1 MIDTIKKP
9 VDIHTVSEVLK
20 LSQTGDQQVSSRNTF
35 DLADLCTHGNINM
48 WAKYKP
54 FRSSIMFFRQDG
66 DPTKSDRDD
75 EMRRQNYGIE
85 PPGTRDS
92 SDIVSCIN
100 DVWTYLRPR
109 GKNYTYNEPYRLSDF
124 INYSHNDKPFA
135 VAQESV
141 TVNRY
146 FDYTGKIT
154 LTKSRGRVSVYAL
167 KVSDFAIFD
176 TYRNLAVLVTPAS
189 GGDVFVRVTERI
201 GEEVV
206 VTIADLNALPT
217 YFREKQLTF
226 AFLATNHEKTTS
238 FTNVLANVWWLIMP
252 NDGVNKA
259 YGELVITSN
268 FHHDKTCNGIA
279 NDASTPPLTSFT
291 GFEQTGD
298 DKRYY
303 FYPTSQWRYSCY
315 LDLTL
320 TNTAESVTLI
330 RRLFE
335 VRAFQNLVTNG
346 YTPTY
351 EIPKMYVKGEEVE
364 EVEVPASGNV
374 TIRFMLPNNI
384 FVTNVASG
392 DAQGVVVENRHMTC
406 RIEFFYNNI
415 MSSAVFS
422 QNIRIRD
429 YA

>member
-1 MIDTIKKP
+1 MIETIKIP

-20 LSQTGDQQVSSRNTF
+20 LSQTSDQQVSSRNTF
-35 DLADLCTHGNINM
+35 DLADLCTHDNINM

-66 DPTKSDRDD
+66 DPTKSDRDE
-75 EMRRQNYGIE
+75 EMRRQNYGIQ
-85 PPGTRDS
+85 PPDPRS
-92 SDIVSCIN
+92 STDIVSCIN
-100 DVWTYLRPR
+100 DEWTYNRPR
-109 GKNYTYNEPYRLSDF
+109 GTVSEPYRLSDF
-124 INYSHNDKPFA
+124 INYCHNDKPFA
-135 VAQESV
+135 VAKESV

-146 FDYTGKIT
+146 FNYSNDII
-154 LTKSRGRVSVYAL
+154 LTKSRGIVSKYAL

-176 TYRNLAVLVTPAS
+176 TYSNLAVLVTPSS
-189 GGDVFVRVTERI
+189 GGNVFVRVTEGI
-201 GEEVV
+201 GELVK
-206 VTIADLNALPT
+206 VTTLELNALT
-217 YFREKQLTF
+217 SSLGKQLKF
-226 AFLATNHEKTTS
+226 AFLATNHAPTTS
-238 FTNVLANVWWLIMP
+238 FTNILSNVKWLIMP
-252 NDGVNKA
+252 NDGVNKT
-259 YGELVITSN
+259 YGELVLTSN

-298 DKRYY
+298 DERY
-303 FYPTSQWRYSCY
+303 FFHPTANWRYSCY

-320 TNTAESVTLI
+320 RNTAEAVTLKRI
-330 RRLFE
+330 LFE
-335 VRAFQNLVTNG
+335 VRAFQNLVTDG

-351 EIPKMYVKGEEVE
+351 AIQKMYVNGAEAEEVD
-364 EVEVPASGNV
+364 VPANESV

-392 DAQGVVVENRHMTC
+392 DAQGVEVSNRLMTC

>member
-1 MIDTIKKP
+1 MADTIKTP

-20 LSQTGDQQVSSRNTF
+20 LSQTSDQQVSSRNTF
-35 DLADLCTHGNINM
+35 DLADLCTHDNINM

-75 EMRRQNYGIE
+75 EMRRQNYGIQ
-85 PPGTRDS
+85 PPNPRLS
-92 SDIVSCIN
+92 ANIASCIN
-100 DVWTYLRPR
+100 DEWTYNRPR
-109 GKNYTYNEPYRLSDF
+109 GTVSEPFRLSDF

-135 VAQESV
+135 VAKESV
-141 TVNRY
+141 AVNRY

-154 LTKSRGRVSVYAL
+154 LTKSRGRVSIYAL

-176 TYRNLAVLVTPAS
+176 TLPNLAVLVTPAS
-189 GGDVFVRVTERI
+189 GGDVYVRVTKGI

-238 FTNVLANVWWLIMP
+238 FTNVLANVKWLIMP
-252 NDGVNKA
+252 NDGVNKT
-259 YGELVITSN
+259 YGELVLTSN
-268 FHHDKTCNGIA
+268 FHHEKTCNGIA

-291 GFEQTGD
+291 GIEQTGD

-303 FYPTSQWRYSCY
+303 FHPTSQWRYSCY

-320 TNTAESVTLI
+320 TNTAEAVTLE
-330 RRLFE
+330 RSRFK
-335 VRAFQNLVTNG
+335 VSAQSNLVTGNAD
-346 YTPTY
+346 TPLMA
-351 EIPKMYVKGEEVE
+351 IPKMYVNGAETEK
-364 EVEVPASGNV
+364 VEVPANESV
-374 TIRFMLPNNI
+374 TIRFMLPNDFFRI
-384 FVTNVASG
+384 DTSG
-392 DAQGVVVENRHMTC
+392 DIVSVKVGNNNIYC
-406 RIEFFYNNI
+406 NINFYYNNVPD
-415 MSSAVFS
+415 MVFS
-422 QNIRIRD
+422 QFVRIRD

>member
-20 LSQTGDQQVSSRNTF
+20 LSQTGEQVSSRNTF
-35 DLADLCTHGNINM
+35 DLADLCTHENINM

-75 EMRRQNYGIE
+75 EMRRVNYGIE

-124 INYSHNDKPFA
+124 INYSHKDNAFM

-176 TYRNLAVLVTPAS
+176 TLPNLAVLVTPAS
-189 GGDVFVRVTERI
+189 GGDVFVRVTEGI

-252 NDGVNKA
+252 NDEVNKT
-259 YGELVITSN
+259 YGELVVTSE
-268 FHHDKTCNGIA
+268 FHHNMTCNGIA
-279 NDASTPPLTSFT
+279 NDESSLPLVDFT
-291 GFEQTGD
+291 GREQENAGKLNYLHPT
-298 DKRYY
+298 DK
-303 FYPTSQWRYSCY
+303 WRYSCY

-351 EIPKMYVKGEEVE
+351 EIPKMYVNGEEVE

>member
-1 MIDTIKKP
+1 MIETIKTP

-20 LSQTGDQQVSSRNTF
+20 LSQTGEQVSSRNTF
-35 DLADLCTHGNINM
+35 DLADLCTHENINM

-66 DPTKSDRDD
+66 DITKSDRDD
-75 EMRRQNYGIE
+75 EMRRVNYGIE

-92 SDIVSCIN
+92 TDIVSCIK

-124 INYSHNDKPFA
+124 INYSHKDNAFM

-154 LTKSRGRVSVYAL
+154 LTKSRGRVSVHAL
-167 KVSDFAIFD
+167 KVADFAVFD
-176 TYRNLAVLVTPAS
+176 TYPNLAVLVTPTS
-189 GGDVFVRVTERI
+189 GGDVFVRVNEGI
-201 GEEVV
+201 GEVV
-206 VTIADLNALPT
+206 KVTTIELNALT
-217 YFREKQLTF
+217 SSLGKQLTF
-226 AFLATNHEKTTS
+226 AFLATNHEPTAS
-238 FTNVLANVWWLIMP
+238 FTNILSNVKWLIMP
-252 NDGVNKA
+252 NDGINKTC
-259 YGELVITSN
+259 GELVVTSN
-268 FHHDKTCNGIA
+268 FHHEKTCNGIA

-303 FYPTSQWRYSCY
+303 FHPTSQWRYSCY

-320 TNTAESVTLI
+320 RNTAEAVTLE
-330 RRLFE
+330 RSRFK
-335 VRAFQNLVTNG
+335 VSAHNNLVTGNAD
-346 YTPTY
+346 TPTY
-351 EIPKMYVKGEEVE
+351 EIPKMYVNGAETEKL
-364 EVEVPASGNV
+364 EVPAGRSV
-374 TIRFMLPNNI
+374 TIRFMLPDNI
-384 FVTNVASG
+384 FRINTSG
-392 DAQGVVVENRHMTC
+392 GIDSVVVKNSHMSC
-406 RIEFFYNNI
+406 NINFFYNNI
-415 MSSAVFS
+415 PDMVFS
-422 QNIRIRD
+422 QFIRIRD

>member
-20 LSQTGDQQVSSRNTF
+20 LSQTGEQVSSRNTF
-35 DLADLCTHGNINM
+35 DLADLCTHENINM

-75 EMRRQNYGIE
+75 EMRRVNYGIE

-92 SDIVSCIN
+92 SDIVSCKN

-109 GKNYTYNEPYRLSDF
+109 GTVSEPFRLADF

-135 VAQESV
+135 VAKESV

-146 FDYTGKIT
+146 FNYSSEII
-154 LTKSRGRVSVYAL
+154 LTKSRGKVSVHAL
-167 KVSDFAIFD
+167 KVADFAVFD
-176 TYRNLAVLVTPAS
+176 TYPNLAVLVTPTS
-189 GGDVFVRVTERI
+189 GGDVFVRVTEGI
-201 GEEVV
+201 GEVV
-206 VTIADLNALPT
+206 KVTTIELNALT
-217 YFREKQLTF
+217 SSLGKQLTF
-226 AFLATNHEKTTS
+226 AFLATNHEPTAS
-238 FTNVLANVWWLIMP
+238 FTNILSNVKWLIMP
-252 NDGVNKA
+252 NDGINKTC
-259 YGELVITSN
+259 GELVITSN
-268 FHHDKTCNGIA
+268 FHHEKTCNGIA

-298 DKRYY
+298 DKSYY
-303 FYPTSQWRYSCY
+303 FHPTSQWRYSCY

-351 EIPKMYVKGEEVE
+351 EIPKMYVNGEEVE

>member
-1 MIDTIKKP
+1 
-9 VDIHTVSEVLK
+9 
-20 LSQTGDQQVSSRNTF
+20 
-35 DLADLCTHGNINM
+35 M

-66 DPTKSDRDD
+66 DSTKSDRDD
-75 EMRRQNYGIE
+75 EMRRVNYGIE

-92 SDIVSCIN
+92 SDIVSCKN

-109 GKNYTYNEPYRLSDF
+109 GTVSEPFRLADF

-135 VAQESV
+135 VAKESV
-141 TVNRY
+141 AVNRY

-176 TYRNLAVLVTPAS
+176 TLPNLAVLVTPTS
-189 GGDVFVRVTERI
+189 GGDVFVRVNEGI
-201 GEEVV
+201 GEVV
-206 VTIADLNALPT
+206 KVTTIELNALT
-217 YFREKQLTF
+217 SSLGKQLTF
-226 AFLATNHEKTTS
+226 AFLATNHEPTAS
-238 FTNVLANVWWLIMP
+238 FTNILSNVKWLIMP
-252 NDGVNKA
+252 NDGINKTC
-259 YGELVITSN
+259 GELVVTSE
-268 FHHDKTCNGIA
+268 FHHNMTCNGIA
-279 NDASTPPLTSFT
+279 NDESSLPLVDFT
-291 GFEQTGD
+291 GREQENAGKLNYLHPT
-298 DKRYY
+298 DK
-303 FYPTSQWRYSCY
+303 WRYSCY

-351 EIPKMYVKGEEVE
+351 EIPKMYVNGEEVE

>member
-1 MIDTIKKP
+1 MIETIKTP

-35 DLADLCTHGNINM
+35 DLADLCTHENINM

-66 DPTKSDRDD
+66 DSTKSDRDD
-75 EMRRQNYGIE
+75 EMRRVNYGIE

-92 SDIVSCIN
+92 SDIVSCKN

-109 GKNYTYNEPYRLSDF
+109 GTVSEPFRLADF

-135 VAQESV
+135 VAKESV

-146 FDYTGKIT
+146 FNYSSEII
-154 LTKSRGRVSVYAL
+154 LTKSRGKVSVHAL
-167 KVSDFAIFD
+167 KVADFAVFD
-176 TYRNLAVLVTPAS
+176 AYPNLAVLVTPTS
-189 GGDVFVRVTERI
+189 GGDVFVRVNEGI
-201 GEEVV
+201 GEVV
-206 VTIADLNALPT
+206 KVTTIELNALT
-217 YFREKQLTF
+217 SSLGKQLTF
-226 AFLATNHEKTTS
+226 AFLATNHEPTAS
-238 FTNVLANVWWLIMP
+238 FTNILSNVKWLIMP
-252 NDGVNKA
+252 NDGINKTC
-259 YGELVITSN
+259 GELVVTSE
-268 FHHDKTCNGIA
+268 FHHNMTCNGIA
-279 NDASTPPLTSFT
+279 NDESSLPLVDFT
-291 GFEQTGD
+291 GREQENAGKLNYLHPT
-298 DKRYY
+298 DK
-303 FYPTSQWRYSCY
+303 WRYSCY

-351 EIPKMYVKGEEVE
+351 EIPKMYVNGEEVE